1 MVVEPAEE
9 QVGEPVEPAPS
20 APVADRDHDRDRVG
34 QQPPCDEPEQLV
46 RRLVEPLGVVDDA
59 EQRALLG
66 DAAQE
71 AEHRQSDEEPVGR
84 LARRQAER
92 DGERVPLR
100 SRERVK
106 AVEQR
111 RAELMDPRE
120 RQLHLGLGARDLLDA
135 ERDRLPGRV
144 PQQRR
149 LADPGL
155 AADDTTPLRPF
166 RASPS
171 SRSSRSRSSARPR
184 SPGAGRAAMVGG
196 EPDPN
201 PSHRGCR
208 RDGPG
213 HPSSR

>member
-1 MVVEPAEE
+1 VVVEPAEE

-71 AEHRQSDEEPVGR
+71 AEHRQSDEESVGR

-100 SRERVK
+100 PRERVE

-155 AADDTTPLRPF
+155 AADDDDPAAPVPGVPEQPVEQVALVGPAQEPGRRKGGHGGW
-166 RASPS
+166 RA
-171 SRSSRSRSSARPR
+171 
-184 SPGAGRAAMVGG
+184 
-196 EPDPN
+196 
-201 PSHRGCR
+201 
-208 RDGPG
+208 
-213 HPSSR
+213 

>member
-1 MVVEPAEE
+1 VVVEPAEE

-34 QQPPCDEPEQLV
+34 QQPPCDESEQLV
-46 RRLVEPLGVVDDA
+46 RRVVEPLGVVDDA
-59 EQRALLG
+59 QQRALLG

-71 AEHRQSDEEPVGR
+71 AEHRQSDEESVGR

-100 SRERVK
+100 PRERVE

-111 RAELMDPRE
+111 RAELTDPRE
-120 RQLHLGLGARDLLDA
+120 RQHLGLGARDLLDA

-155 AADDTTPLRPF
+155 AADDDDPAAPVPGVPEQPVEQVALVGPAQEPGRRKGGHGGW
-166 RASPS
+166 RA
-171 SRSSRSRSSARPR
+171 
-184 SPGAGRAAMVGG
+184 
-196 EPDPN
+196 
-201 PSHRGCR
+201 
-208 RDGPG
+208 
-213 HPSSR
+213 